1 MMVMIPFWTSFL
13 IRTYAWVTIL
23 KSEGLLNG
31 LLLQY
36 GLILQPFEMLYTPG
50 AVILGLVYTFL
61 PFMILP
67 IYTSVEKLD
76 NALVEAA
83 FDLGAGPVR
92 AFSRVIV
99 PMTSPGIAAGVLLVF
114 IPALGLYAVN
124 DMLGGG
130 KVDMIGNVIEN
141 QFKGNARN
149 WPFGSAL
156 GITLLLAFGVA
167 FWFTGR
173 RRQDASSRRRRRTT
187 RSARRTVVLA
197 SPRLGIAPRGRS
209 CVARRCCAG
218 FALRW
223 RCRGEHCLYG
233 GIVAPGE
240 ADRGAGR
247 LAEYAGRRRARPV
260 ACETVR
266 RRCRAAPGAA
276 SWQHPRHVALRTRS
290 SRGSGPAL
298 VRCRDDQHAN
308 VQARPQVE
316 LAAPFW

>member
-1 MMVMIPFWTSFL
+1 MRTGNTSVAAPTGYQRPPGLTGWLLLSPLLLWVALFVVAPTAIMLVYSFGRRGTLGGVVLDFTMDNYAAVLDPTYLKIVVRSILYSGLTTIICLVMGYPVAYYIGRADARWRNLLLMMVMIPFWTSFL

-23 KSEGLLNG
+23 KNEGLLNG
-31 LLLQY
+31 LLIQWQ
-36 GLILQPFEMLYTPG
+36 LIVQPFEMLYTPA

-99 PMTSPGIAAGVLLVF
+99 PMTSPGITAGILLVF

-124 DMLGGG
+124 DILGGG
-130 KVDMIGNVIEN
+130 KVDMIGNIIEN

-173 RRQDASSRRRRRTT
+173 RQ
-187 RSARRTVVLA
+187 
-197 SPRLGIAPRGRS
+197 
-209 CVARRCCAG
+209 
-218 FALRW
+218 
-223 RCRGEHCLYG
+223 E
-233 GIVAPGE
+233 E
-240 ADRGAGR
+240 
-247 LAEYAGRRRARPV
+247 
-260 ACETVR
+260 
-266 RRCRAAPGAA
+266 
-276 SWQHPRHVALRTRS
+276 
-290 SRGSGPAL
+290 
-298 VRCRDDQHAN
+298 
-308 VQARPQVE
+308 
-316 LAAPFW
+316 